1 MDPPRNGDDS
11 SGPTRN
17 KVVLGWVEI
26 LRGIIYGILDVHSTF
41 PLLRLLPVYV
51 EITETTDKVM
61 DMPVC
66 RRLPDY
72 PEKR

>member
-17 KVVLGWVEI
+17 KVVLGWDVF
-26 LRGIIYGILDVHSTF
+26 LRGIISGILDMHSTLL
-41 PLLRLLPVYV
+41 LLRLLPVYV

-66 RRLPDY
+66 GRLPDY